1 MRCKYHRVMLTNLP
15 VWRQSKHTIRS
26 LIFSMSQQCSLQL
39 QSSCSVLRRHC
50 RIQTRRDSHKI
61 ISTAKSYIFKWG
73 FPWRCQHS
81 WLWCQDSQLPTAYLR
96 RCEKLACCENSWV
109 KFIFFK
115 SSFDSWN
122 WGLVVVQLFHRFLS
136 LYARGKRGPFR
147 SETHF
152 EILSC
157 EAPLCLRV
165 GIPLLH
171 HFCNPTLLAWMVQFD
186 SQGSR

>member
-1 MRCKYHRVMLTNLP
+1 MLFSRVGVWMSEWVRVTTESEPTTNSADFDP
-15 VWRQSKHTIRS
+15 
-26 LIFSMSQQCSLQL
+26 IFPDF
-39 QSSCSVLRRHC
+39 
-50 RIQTRRDSHKI
+50 RDFPGDGVS
-61 ISTAKSYIFKWG
+61 FKV
-73 FPWRCQHS
+73 CQHS

-96 RCEKLACCENSWV
+96 RCENLACCENSWV

-122 WGLVVVQLFHRFLS
+122 WGHVVVQLFHRFLS